1 MRIPRSGAHMSTLLF
16 SASVLFFSLNAFSVR
31 ATFAAYFLL
40 CALAFLRA
48 PTLMTRQ
55 RHLFPVCAY
64 WLITLCVAFVLSAF
78 GDFYVNFYIKFL
90 LIQTYIAL
98 SYWMFA
104 GGVLTR
110 HALDTACRTLIYVH
124 AAFFTFQ
131 LVYYLATGNFI
142 DFDSYIRE
150 SDSEALYATKALSD
164 SLISIRAL
172 GLYSEPSFYAMT
184 VVPSAVILLL
194 SQRRIT
200 LAPVVGFATALL
212 SFSVASMAVCAAL
225 CGLHFLAGR
234 GRLRTRIAVIVV
246 ALACVPWL
254 YSVYDQRVNQSVDYD
269 AVGSRTLVLTELT
282 ERDAVAGVFGGG
294 LFWDERNNVGKTH
307 LRGYQVRDSSFY
319 IYLVF
324 AAGAGGFAAF
334 FGTLF
339 ALFRRKGRR
348 KYLLYLLP
356 ILLFKYH
363 VLYGMLWLTLL
374 LFVVLADQDAP
385 RRRIVVRP
393 GPSASGG
400 TPLVH
405 VT

>member
-1 MRIPRSGAHMSTLLF
+1 MSTLLF

-48 PTLMTRQ
+48 PTLMNRQ

-64 WLITLCVAFVLSAF
+64 WLISISIAFVLSAF
-78 GDFYVNFYIKFL
+78 GDFYVNFYVKFM

-98 SYWMFA
+98 CYWMFA

-110 HALDTACRTLIYVH
+110 DTLDTACRMLIYVH

-131 LVYYLATGNFI
+131 LVYYLGTGTFI
-142 DFDSYIRE
+142 DFDSYVRE
-150 SDSEALYATKALSD
+150 ADSEALYATKALTD

-184 VVPSAVILLL
+184 VVPSAVVLLL
-194 SQRRIT
+194 SQRRMT
-200 LAPVVGFATALL
+200 LAPAVGFATALL

-225 CGLHFLAGR
+225 CGLHVLIGR
-234 GRLRTRIAVIVV
+234 GRLRTRIAVVVV

-282 ERDAVAGVFGGG
+282 ERDVVAGAFGDG

-324 AAGAGGFAAF
+324 AAGVAGFIVF
-334 FGTLF
+334 FGTLVM
-339 ALFRRKGRR
+339 LFRRKGRR

-356 ILLFKYH
+356 ILLFEYH
-363 VLYGMLWLTLL
+363 VLYGMLWLTIL

-385 RRRIVVRP
+385 RRRAVVRP
-393 GPSASGG
+393 LPNLSGDEPVAHP
-400 TPLVH
+400 T
-405 VT
+405 

>member
-1 MRIPRSGAHMSTLLF
+1 MSTLLF

-48 PTLMTRQ
+48 PTLMNRQ
-55 RHLFPVCAY
+55 RHLFPVCTY
-64 WLITLCVAFVLSAF
+64 WVISTCLAFILSAF
-78 GDFYVNFYIKFL
+78 GDFYVNFFIKFV

-110 HALDTACRTLIYVH
+110 ESLDTACKTLIYVH

-131 LVYYLATGNFI
+131 LVYYLGTGTFI
-142 DFDSYIRE
+142 DFDSYVRE
-150 SDSEALYATKALSD
+150 ADSEALYATKALTD

-184 VVPSAVILLL
+184 VVPSSVILLL

-200 LAPVVGFATALL
+200 LAPVIGFATALL
-212 SFSVASMAVCAAL
+212 SFSVASMAVCAVLGAL
-225 CGLHFLAGR
+225 HLLSAH
-234 GRLRTRIAVIVV
+234 GRLRTRIAVVVV
-246 ALACVPWL
+246 ALACAPWL
-254 YSVYDQRVNQSVDYD
+254 YTVYDQRVNQSVDYD
-269 AVGSRTLVLTELT
+269 ALGSRTLVLTELT

-324 AAGAGGFAAF
+324 AAGAAGFVVF
-334 FGTLF
+334 FGTL
-339 ALFRRKGRR
+339 AMLFRRKGRR

-363 VLYGMLWLTLL
+363 VLYGMLWLTIL

-385 RRRIVVRP
+385 NRRTAARRMPDV
-393 GPSASGG
+393 SGG
-400 TPLVH
+400 KPLAH
-405 VT
+405 LT

>member
-1 MRIPRSGAHMSTLLF
+1 MSTLLF

-48 PTLMTRQ
+48 PTLMNRQ

-64 WLITLCVAFVLSAF
+64 WLISISIAFVLSAF
-78 GDFYVNFYIKFL
+78 GDFYVNFYVKFM

-98 SYWMFA
+98 CYWMFA

-110 HALDTACRTLIYVH
+110 DTLDTACRMLIYVH

-131 LVYYLATGNFI
+131 LVYYLGTGTFI
-142 DFDSYIRE
+142 DFDSYVRE
-150 SDSEALYATKALSD
+150 ADSEALYATKALTD

-184 VVPSAVILLL
+184 VVPSAVVLLL
-194 SQRRIT
+194 SQRRMT
-200 LAPVVGFATALL
+200 LAPAVGFATALL
-212 SFSVASMAVCAAL
+212 SFSVASMVVCAAL
-225 CGLHFLAGR
+225 CGLHVLIGR
-234 GRLRTRIAVIVV
+234 GRLRTRIAVVVV

-282 ERDAVAGVFGGG
+282 ERDVVAGVFGGG

-324 AAGAGGFAAF
+324 AAGVAGFIVF
-334 FGTLF
+334 FGTLVV
-339 ALFRRKGRR
+339 LFRRKGRR

-363 VLYGMLWLTLL
+363 VLYGMLWLTIL

-385 RRRIVVRP
+385 RRRAVVRP
-393 GPSASGG
+393 LPNLSGDEPVAHP
-400 TPLVH
+400 T
-405 VT
+405 

>member
-1 MRIPRSGAHMSTLLF
+1 MSTLLF

-48 PTLMTRQ
+48 PTLMNRQ

-64 WLITLCVAFVLSAF
+64 WLISISIAFVLSAF
-78 GDFYVNFYIKFL
+78 GDFYVNFYVKFM

-98 SYWMFA
+98 CYWMFA

-110 HALDTACRTLIYVH
+110 DTLDTACRMLIYVH

-131 LVYYLATGNFI
+131 LVYYLGTGTFI
-142 DFDSYIRE
+142 DFDSYVRE
-150 SDSEALYATKALSD
+150 ADSEALYATKALTD

-184 VVPSAVILLL
+184 VVPSAVVLLL
-194 SQRRIT
+194 SQRRMT
-200 LAPVVGFATALL
+200 LAPAVGFATALL

-225 CGLHFLAGR
+225 CGLHVLIGR
-234 GRLRTRIAVIVV
+234 GRLRTRIAVVVV

-282 ERDAVAGVFGGG
+282 ERDVVAGAFGGG
-294 LFWDERNNVGKTH
+294 LFWDERHNVGKTH

-324 AAGAGGFAAF
+324 AGGVAGFIVF
-334 FGTLF
+334 FGTLVV
-339 ALFRRKGRR
+339 LFRRKGRR

-363 VLYGMLWLTLL
+363 VLYGMLWLTIL

-385 RRRIVVRP
+385 RRRAVVRP
-393 GPSASGG
+393 LPNLSGDEPVAHP
-400 TPLVH
+400 T
-405 VT
+405 

>member
-1 MRIPRSGAHMSTLLF
+1 MSTLLF

-48 PTLMTRQ
+48 PTLMNRQ

-64 WLITLCVAFVLSAF
+64 WLISISIAFVLSAF
-78 GDFYVNFYIKFL
+78 GDFYVNFYVKFM

-98 SYWMFA
+98 CYWMFA

-110 HALDTACRTLIYVH
+110 DTLDTACRMLIYVH

-131 LVYYLATGNFI
+131 LVYYLGTGTFI
-142 DFDSYIRE
+142 DFDSYVRE
-150 SDSEALYATKALSD
+150 ADSEALYATKALTD

-184 VVPSAVILLL
+184 VVPSAVVLLL
-194 SQRRIT
+194 SQRRMT
-200 LAPVVGFATALL
+200 LAPAVGFATALL

-225 CGLHFLAGR
+225 CGLHVLIGR
-234 GRLRTRIAVIVV
+234 GRLRTRIAVVVV

-282 ERDAVAGVFGGG
+282 ERDVVAGAFGGG

-324 AAGAGGFAAF
+324 AGGVAGFIVF
-334 FGTLF
+334 FGTLVV
-339 ALFRRKGRR
+339 LFRRKGRR

-363 VLYGMLWLTLL
+363 VLYGMLWLTIL

-385 RRRIVVRP
+385 RRRAVVRP
-393 GPSASGG
+393 LPNLSGDEPVAHP
-400 TPLVH
+400 T
-405 VT
+405 

>member
-1 MRIPRSGAHMSTLLF
+1 MSTLLF
-16 SASVLFFSLNAFSVR
+16 SASVVFFSLNAFSVR

-40 CALAFLRA
+40 CTLAFLRA
-48 PTLMTRQ
+48 PTLMNHQ
-55 RHLFPVCAY
+55 RHLFPACAY
-64 WLITLCVAFVLSAF
+64 WLASTSLAFILSAF
-78 GDFYVNFYIKFL
+78 GDFYVNFFIKFV
-90 LIQTYIAL
+90 LIQAYIAL

-104 GGVLTR
+104 AGALTR
-110 HALDTACRTLIYVH
+110 SSLDTACRALIYIH

-131 LVYYLATGNFI
+131 LVYYLATGSFI
-142 DFDSYIRE
+142 DFDSYVRE
-150 SDSEALYATKALSD
+150 ADSEALYATKALSD

-184 VVPSAVILLL
+184 VVPGAVLLLL

-200 LAPVVGFATALL
+200 LAPIVGFATALL

-225 CGLHFLAGR
+225 CGLHMLAGR
-234 GRLRTRIAVIVV
+234 GRLRTRLAVLAV

-269 AVGSRTLVLTELT
+269 SVGSRTLVLTELT
-282 ERDAVAGVFGGG
+282 ERDAIANVFGGG

-324 AAGAGGFAAF
+324 ASGVLGCVVF
-334 FGTLF
+334 FGTLL

-363 VLYGMLWLTLL
+363 VLYGMLWLTIL
-374 LFVVLADQDAP
+374 LFLVLAEQSEP
-385 RRRIVVRP
+385 RRRALARPVVH
-393 GPSASGG
+393 PSGR
-400 TPLVH
+400 TPLAQL
-405 VT
+405 T

>member
-1 MRIPRSGAHMSTLLF
+1 MSTLLF

-48 PTLMTRQ
+48 PTLTTRQ
-55 RHLFPVCAY
+55 RHLFPVCTY
-64 WLITLCVAFVLSAF
+64 WLISTCVAFILSAF
-78 GDFYVNFYIKFL
+78 GDFYLNFYIKFV

-110 HALDTACRTLIYVH
+110 HSLDTACRTLIYVH

-131 LVYYLATGNFI
+131 LVFYLATGHFI
-142 DFDSYIRE
+142 DFDSYVRE

-194 SQRRIT
+194 SQRRVT
-200 LAPVVGFATALL
+200 LAPVVAFATALL
-212 SFSVASMAVCAAL
+212 SFSIASMVVCAAL
-225 CGLHFLAGR
+225 CGLHVLAGR
-234 GRLRTRIAVIVV
+234 GRIGARIAVVAV

-254 YSVYDQRVNQSVDYD
+254 YGVYDQRVNQSVDYD

-282 ERDAVAGVFGGG
+282 ERDVVAGVFGGG

-324 AAGAGGFAAF
+324 AAGAAGSVAF
-334 FGTLF
+334 IGTLF
-339 ALFRRKGRR
+339 VLFRRRGRR

-363 VLYGMLWLTLL
+363 VLYGMLWLTIL

-385 RRRIVVRP
+385 RRRAAARP
-393 GPSASGG
+393 HPGAFGG
-400 TPLVH
+400 KPLANM
-405 VT
+405 T

>member
-1 MRIPRSGAHMSTLLF
+1 MSTLLF

-48 PTLMTRQ
+48 PTLMNRQ

-64 WLITLCVAFVLSAF
+64 WLISISIAFVLSAF
-78 GDFYVNFYIKFL
+78 GDFYVNFYVKFM

-98 SYWMFA
+98 CYWMFA

-110 HALDTACRTLIYVH
+110 DTLDTACRMLIYVH

-131 LVYYLATGNFI
+131 LVYYLGTGTFI
-142 DFDSYIRE
+142 DFDSYVRE
-150 SDSEALYATKALSD
+150 ADSEALYATKALTD

-184 VVPSAVILLL
+184 VVPSAVVLLL
-194 SQRRIT
+194 SQRRMT
-200 LAPVVGFATALL
+200 LAPAVGFATALL
-212 SFSVASMAVCAAL
+212 SFSVASMVVCAAL
-225 CGLHFLAGR
+225 CGLHVLIGR
-234 GRLRTRIAVIVV
+234 GRLRTRIAVVVV

-282 ERDAVAGVFGGG
+282 ERDVVAGAFGDG

-324 AAGAGGFAAF
+324 AAGVAGFIVF
-334 FGTLF
+334 FGTLVM
-339 ALFRRKGRR
+339 LFRRKGRR

-363 VLYGMLWLTLL
+363 VLYGMLWLTIL

-385 RRRIVVRP
+385 RRRAVVRP
-393 GPSASGG
+393 LPNLSGDEPVAHP
-400 TPLVH
+400 T
-405 VT
+405 

>member
-1 MRIPRSGAHMSTLLF
+1 MSTLLF

-48 PTLMTRQ
+48 PTLLKHQ
-55 RHLFPVCAY
+55 RHLFPVCTY
-64 WLITLCVAFVLSAF
+64 WLISTCLAFILSAF

-90 LIQTYIAL
+90 LIQTYVAL

-110 HALDTACRTLIYVH
+110 HSLDTACRTLIYVH

-131 LVYYLATGNFI
+131 LVYYLASGTFI
-142 DFDSYIRE
+142 DFDSYVRE

-184 VVPSAVILLL
+184 VIPSGVILLL

-200 LAPVVGFATALL
+200 LAPVVAFATALL

-225 CGLHFLAGR
+225 CGLHILAGR
-234 GRLRTRIAVIVV
+234 GRLRIRIAVVAV
-246 ALACVPWL
+246 ALACTPWL
-254 YSVYDQRVNQSVDYD
+254 YSVYDQRINQSVDYD

-282 ERDAVAGVFGGG
+282 ERDVVAGVFGGG

-324 AAGAGGFAAF
+324 AAGVAGFVVF

-339 ALFRRKGRR
+339 VVFRQPGRR
-348 KYLLYLLP
+348 RYLLYLLP

-363 VLYGMLWLTLL
+363 VLYGMLWLTIL
-374 LFVVLADQDAP
+374 LFVVLAGQDAP
-385 RRRIVVRP
+385 RRRAAASRIP
-393 GPSASGG
+393 NLSGG
-400 TPLVH
+400 KPLAH
-405 VT
+405 PT